1 MQRKVKGLK
10 DEKESKLWREGPIRP
25 DTISNYVIKGELI
38 CFTWEVKVLNIH
50 TGLGIGPVSTRQT
63 GKSYDSWGIR

>member
-10 DEKESKLWREGPIRP
+10 DKKESTLGREGPTGS
-25 DTISNYVIKGELI
+25 DTISNYVIKGESI
-38 CFTWEVKVLNIH
+38 YFTWEVKVLNIH

-63 GKSYDSWGIR
+63 GNPYDSWGIR